1 MRRGWGDVG
10 RRIGSPYLEEEAMRE
25 IKVFMVCEG
34 TDPVVVR
41 GAIGVYEAMRE
52 EMAGLDREVF
62 YTICLSARNEIIGR
76 HLVSIG
82 SLTGATVHPRE
93 AMKAAIAPEVPEI
106 PDLTEEKREIYRKA
120 IRNNAAAV
128 IFVHCHPS
136 GNPDPSPEDRTLT
149 KQLVEAGKI
158 LGIRVLDHLII
169 GSGQDYGAETERSF
183 FSFADENLL

>member
-1 MRRGWGDVG
+1 
-10 RRIGSPYLEEEAMRE
+10 MRE

-34 TDPVVVR
+34 SDPVVVR
-41 GAIGVYEAMRE
+41 DAIGVYDAMRE
-52 EMAGLDREVF
+52 ELSGLDREVF

-82 SLTGATVHPRE
+82 SLTGSIVHPRE
-93 AMKAAIAPEVPEI
+93 TFKPAVAPEVTEI

-128 IFVHCHPS
+128 IFVHTHPS
-136 GNPDPSPEDRTLT
+136 GNPTPSTEDIQIT

-169 GSGQDYGAETERSF
+169 ASGQDYGAETEKSY
-183 FSFADENLL
+183 FSFADEGLL